1 MGDLNKYYL
10 FLDDVRFPKDV
21 KWIDLPSIEPY
32 SWTIVRNYNEFCDI
46 IFLKGLPE
54 FVTFDHDLSD
64 SAYLEYNKTINNKIN
79 YSNITEK
86 TGYDCAKWLV
96 EYCRINNIKFP
107 NYLVHSLNP
116 IGTENIYRYVEN
128 YKRVVE
134 NFSDFNGQ

>member
-1 MGDLNKYYL
+1 MDDSNKYYL

-21 KWIDLPSIEPY
+21 KWVDLPSIDPY

-46 IFLKGLPE
+46 ILLKGLPE
-54 FVTFDHDLSD
+54 YVTFDHDLADEHYGNSD
-64 SAYLEYNKTINNKIN
+64 PSKY
-79 YSNITEK
+79 TEK

-116 IGTENIYRYVEN
+116 IGTENIYKYIEN